1 MRAAQLELRLEN
13 RSERV
18 FLKCC
23 RVRTVRE
30 AMIGHKHVIPTLKP
44 IHIIFCRS
52 VYYNTKQKFSK
63 FWKIEILLVEEFMFG
78 IRKSLH
84 LRFVDLNLEFK
95 VTLTPCQTC
104 RIYHRGTL
112 GRSLWQ
118 RSMFSNQQHRKEANL
133 CFGQGRFPTPVFD
146 LGLIPPVAPKIKR
159 LEFLQDL
166 KSLN

>member
-1 MRAAQLELRLEN
+1 MGELRSVI
-13 RSERV
+13 RSEWA
-18 FLKCC
+18 FLKCY

-30 AMIGHKHVIPTLKP
+30 AMIGHKHAIPTLKP
-44 IHIIFCRS
+44 FHIIFAAASIIIPNKNFR
-52 VYYNTKQKFSK
+52 NFE
-63 FWKIEILLVEEFMFG
+63 KIEILLVEEFMFG

-133 CFGQGRFPTPVFD
+133 CYGQGRFPTPVFD

-166 KSLN
+166 KSFN

>member
-1 MRAAQLELRLEN
+1 
-13 RSERV
+13 
-18 FLKCC
+18 
-23 RVRTVRE
+23 
-30 AMIGHKHVIPTLKP
+30 MIGHKHAIPTLKP
-44 IHIIFCRS
+44 FHIIFAAASIIIPNKNFR
-52 VYYNTKQKFSK
+52 NFE
-63 FWKIEILLVEEFMFG
+63 KIEILLVEEFMFG

-133 CFGQGRFPTPVFD
+133 CYGQGRFPTPVFD

-166 KSLN
+166 KSFN